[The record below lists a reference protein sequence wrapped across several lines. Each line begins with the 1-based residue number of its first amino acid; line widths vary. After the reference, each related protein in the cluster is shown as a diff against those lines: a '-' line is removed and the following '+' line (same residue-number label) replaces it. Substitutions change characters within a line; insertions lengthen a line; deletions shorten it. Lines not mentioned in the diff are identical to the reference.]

1 MSKKQ
6 QLSTDIPQVST
17 DTVTTVFQQIEV
29 QDIEISEPILKDII
43 EDTYESQDS
52 LRGGDLTSLHT
63 MKSNFRELKKS
74 SLNKKSNNPEQR
86 VMDYGP

>member
-17 DTVTTVFQQIEV
+17 DTVTTVFQQIEQQEEMV
-29 QDIEISEPILKDII
+29 EPILKDII

-74 SLNKKSNNPEQR
+74 PLNKKSKNPEQR
-86 VMDYGP
+86 VLDYGV